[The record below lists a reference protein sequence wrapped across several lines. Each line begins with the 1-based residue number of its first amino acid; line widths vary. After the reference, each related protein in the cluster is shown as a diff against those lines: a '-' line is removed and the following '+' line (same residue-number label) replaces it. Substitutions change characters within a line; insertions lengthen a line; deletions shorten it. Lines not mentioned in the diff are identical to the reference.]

1 MPFKKFLNA
10 VAAPFKLPPSPNA
23 DAKVTQKVYLD
34 IQQGNKPIGR
44 VVIGLYG
51 EIVPKTAENFRALA
65 TGEKG
70 FGYKGCPFHR
80 VIDGFM

>member
-1 MPFKKFLNA
+1 MAFKKFLGSI
-10 VAAPFKLPPSPNA
+10 AAPFKLPPSANA
-23 DAKVTQKVYLD
+23 DAKVTHKIFFEV
-34 IQQGNKPIGR
+34 QQGDRSLGR
-44 VVIGLYG
+44 IVIGLYG
-51 EIVPKTAENFRALA
+51 EIVPKTTENFRVLA